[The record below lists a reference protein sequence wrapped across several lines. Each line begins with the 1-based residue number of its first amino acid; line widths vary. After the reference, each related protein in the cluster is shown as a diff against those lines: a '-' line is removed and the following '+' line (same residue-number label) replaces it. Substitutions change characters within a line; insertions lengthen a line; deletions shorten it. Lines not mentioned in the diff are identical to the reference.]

1 MWSGRHICVNHRA
14 VTEEKTLLYF
24 MNHKPFS
31 PKPQWKSLVPL
42 DIKEQVW
49 IFVSIGM
56 QKDSE
61 LFELFNHHIL
71 KILETGVVQRMR
83 KKWLVI
89 PGKYKSLLNP
99 VEPLKTSFFDY
110 LVRQR
115 N

>member
-1 MWSGRHICVNHRA
+1 
-14 VTEEKTLLYF
+14 

-61 LFELFNHHIL
+61 LFELFNHNIL
-71 KILETGVVQRMR
+71 KMLETGVVERMR

-89 PGKYKSLLNP
+89 PGKYKSLSNL
-99 VEPLKTSFFDY
+99 VEPLKISSLDHLTRHMQNKVYQIIKLRWVIKCFN
-110 LVRQR
+110 R
-115 N
+115 

>member
-1 MWSGRHICVNHRA
+1 
-14 VTEEKTLLYF
+14 

-71 KILETGVVQRMR
+71 KMLETGVVERMR

-89 PGKYKSLLNP
+89 PGKYKSLLN
-99 VEPLKTSFFDY
+99 LKTSFLDY
-110 LVRQR
+110 LTRQHNKVNQVINMR
-115 N
+115 WVIKCFNR

>member
-1 MWSGRHICVNHRA
+1 MNFDELLNRA
-14 VTEEKTLLYF
+14 TTEEKTLLYF

-42 DIKEQVW
+42 NIKELVW

-71 KILETGVVQRMR
+71 RMLETGVVERMR
-83 KKWLVI
+83 KKWLVA
-89 PGKYKSLLNP
+89 PGKLLSGFQMVGTLGLP
-99 VEPLKTSFFDY
+99 YISGV
-110 LVRQR
+110 
-115 N
+115 